1 MKSNDGSFIKRVLSR
16 IKFLKYVVPLIVI
29 VIVLFWGN
37 NIFKTTSTLHS
48 YNNNALADRVLDSLL
63 IYDFKVADNQIKKLI
78 RDAVDTKDPEKFARA
93 NYFKMAISIKK
104 YNLDSIPSYYKYI
117 TDYVSKFDDGYLEAR
132 ANLLLGVYYMST
144 NDNIESFE
152 LFQKGETYFKKHND
166 FYNLA
171 NVHNNLGGVY
181 YAIGD
186 SERALELYRGAEE
199 YFNSQGNYLRSLM
212 ISTNK
217 ASKYIDG
224 GKIDE
229 AKVVLLEAYD
239 ELNKRNDTINVIR
252 VLYLLSHA
260 SLKEKELNNA
270 FDYLDRAS
278 DLSKST
284 NTIIFQSLT
293 LSQYG
298 RLYDYLGDYEK
309 AINFY
314 KKGYDLSVNKAMN
327 LERLKDLSNTYK
339 KTGMC
344 DEALS
349 YLNQYYHLRD
359 SIDGTNVKLKLEE
372 IGLNNVLEET
382 REEHRIENE
391 AQKKM
396 RFIYVISI
404 LCILILSLFIW
415 LLYRN
420 NRKRL
425 HISILKNKHLEE
437 KVEAKKELQKLMS
450 SQHQMELESRIA
462 SQELQNKL
470 YEVKN
475 ESLEFERRA
484 QQEIQLLQE
493 KQHEIEFSFKNRELN
508 RINLQLISKSQML
521 NKIEELLQQ
530 FPDKKTKLFKELRDS
545 IKESRNQSRDW
556 EQFKELFQKI
566 HPDFFTYLQKN
577 YPDLTKSEIR
587 ICAYIKINMDNNNVA
602 HLLNISY
609 QSLMTNR
616 YKIRK
621 KLKLIDRNDDLDSFI
636 QSI

>member
-1 MKSNDGSFIKRVLSR
+1 MLAIGLLWGWNLFKSVNIPSSYEDNVL
-16 IKFLKYVVPLIVI
+16 V
-29 VIVLFWGN
+29 
-37 NIFKTTSTLHS
+37 
-48 YNNNALADRVLDSLL
+48 DRALDSLL
-63 IYDFKVADNQIKKLI
+63 IYDFKVADNQIKNLI
-78 RDAVDTKDPEKFARA
+78 SDAVKTEDPQKLARA

-104 YNLDSIPSYYKYI
+104 YNLDSISFYYKYI
-117 TDYVSKFDDGYLEAR
+117 TDYVSKSDDRYLEAR

-144 NDNIESFE
+144 NDNIESFQ
-152 LFQKGETYFKKHND
+152 LFQKGEAYFKKHND

-171 NVHNNLGGVY
+171 NAHNNLGGVY

-186 SERALELYRGAEE
+186 SEKALDLYKGAEE

-217 ASKYIDG
+217 ASKYIEG
-224 GKIDE
+224 GRIDE
-229 AKVVLLEAYD
+229 AKEVLLQAYD
-239 ELNKRNDTINVIR
+239 ELNNRNDTINVIR

-260 SLKEKELNNA
+260 SLKEKELDNA
-270 FDYLDRAS
+270 FDYLYHAS
-278 DLSKST
+278 NLSNST

-298 RLYDYLGDYEK
+298 RLYDYVGDYDK

-314 KKGYDLSVNKAMN
+314 KKGYELSVNKAMN
-327 LERLKDLSNTYK
+327 LERLKDLSNTYR
-339 KTGMC
+339 KTGNC
-344 DEALS
+344 DGALF
-349 YLNQYYHLRD
+349 YLNQYYHLKD
-359 SIDGTNVKLKLEE
+359 SIDGTNAKLKIEE

-382 REEHRIENE
+382 REEHRLENE
-391 AQKKM
+391 EQKKM
-396 RFIYVISI
+396 KFVYVISI
-404 LCILILSLFIW
+404 LCVLILSLFIW

-420 NRKRL
+420 NKKRL

-437 KVEAKKELQKLMS
+437 KVEAKKELQKLMT
-450 SQHQMELESRIA
+450 SQHQMELESKIA

-475 ESLEFERRA
+475 ESLEFERRS

-493 KQHEIEFSFKNRELN
+493 KQHEIEISFKNRELN

-577 YPDLTKSEIR
+577 YPDLTKSEVR

-621 KLKLIDRNDDLDSFI
+621 KLNLTDRNDDLDSFI

>member
-1 MKSNDGSFIKRVLSR
+1 MLAIGLLWGWNLFKSVNIPSSYEDNVL
-16 IKFLKYVVPLIVI
+16 V
-29 VIVLFWGN
+29 
-37 NIFKTTSTLHS
+37 
-48 YNNNALADRVLDSLL
+48 DRALDSLL
-63 IYDFKVADNQIKKLI
+63 IYDFKVADNQIKNLI
-78 RDAVDTKDPEKFARA
+78 SDAVKTEDPQKLARA

-104 YNLDSIPSYYKYI
+104 YNLDSISFYYKYI
-117 TDYVSKFDDGYLEAR
+117 TDYVSKSDDRYLEAR

-144 NDNIESFE
+144 NDNIESFQ
-152 LFQKGETYFKKHND
+152 LFQKGEAYFKKHND

-171 NVHNNLGGVY
+171 NAHNNLGGVY

-186 SERALELYRGAEE
+186 SEKALDLYKGAEE

-217 ASKYIDG
+217 ASKYIEG
-224 GKIDE
+224 GRIDE
-229 AKVVLLEAYD
+229 AKEVLLQAYD
-239 ELNKRNDTINVIR
+239 ELNNRNDTINVIR

-260 SLKEKELNNA
+260 SLKEKELHNA
-270 FDYLDRAS
+270 FDYLYNAS
-278 DLSKST
+278 NLSNST

-298 RLYDYLGDYEK
+298 RLYDYVGDYDK

-314 KKGYDLSVNKAMN
+314 KKGYELSVNKAMN
-327 LERLKDLSNTYK
+327 LERLKDLSNTYR
-339 KTGMC
+339 KTGNC
-344 DEALS
+344 DGALF
-349 YLNQYYHLRD
+349 YLNQYYHLKD
-359 SIDGTNVKLKLEE
+359 SIDGTNVKLKIEE

-382 REEHRIENE
+382 REEHRLENE

-396 RFIYVISI
+396 KFVYVISI
-404 LCILILSLFIW
+404 LCVLILSLFIW

-420 NRKRL
+420 NKKRL

-437 KVEAKKELQKLMS
+437 KVEAKKELQKLMT
-450 SQHQMELESRIA
+450 SQHQMELESKIA

-475 ESLEFERRA
+475 ESLEFERRS

-493 KQHEIEFSFKNRELN
+493 KQHEIEISFKNRELN

-577 YPDLTKSEIR
+577 YPDLTKSEVR

-621 KLKLIDRNDDLDSFI
+621 KLNLTDRNDDLDSFI

>member
-1 MKSNDGSFIKRVLSR
+1 MLAIGLLWGWNLFKSVNIPSSYEDNVL
-16 IKFLKYVVPLIVI
+16 V
-29 VIVLFWGN
+29 
-37 NIFKTTSTLHS
+37 
-48 YNNNALADRVLDSLL
+48 DRALDSLL
-63 IYDFKVADNQIKKLI
+63 IYDFKVADNQIKNLI
-78 RDAVDTKDPEKFARA
+78 SDAVKTEDPQKLARA

-104 YNLDSIPSYYKYI
+104 YNLDSISFYYKYI
-117 TDYVSKFDDGYLEAR
+117 TDYVSKSDDRYLEAR

-144 NDNIESFE
+144 NDNIESFQ
-152 LFQKGETYFKKHND
+152 LFQKGEAYFKKHND

-171 NVHNNLGGVY
+171 NAHNNLGGVY

-186 SERALELYRGAEE
+186 SEKALDLYKGAEE

-217 ASKYIDG
+217 ASKYIEG
-224 GKIDE
+224 GRIDE
-229 AKVVLLEAYD
+229 AKEVLLQAYD
-239 ELNKRNDTINVIR
+239 ELNNRNDTINVIR

-260 SLKEKELNNA
+260 SLKEKELDNA
-270 FDYLDRAS
+270 FDYLYHAS
-278 DLSKST
+278 NLSNST

-298 RLYDYLGDYEK
+298 RLYDYVGDYDK

-314 KKGYDLSVNKAMN
+314 KKGYELSVNKAMN
-327 LERLKDLSNTYK
+327 LERLKDLSNTYR
-339 KTGMC
+339 KTGNC
-344 DEALS
+344 DGALF
-349 YLNQYYHLRD
+349 YLNQYYHLKD
-359 SIDGTNVKLKLEE
+359 SIDGTNVKLKIEE

-382 REEHRIENE
+382 REEHRLENE

-396 RFIYVISI
+396 KFVYVISI
-404 LCILILSLFIW
+404 LCVLILSLFIW

-420 NRKRL
+420 NKKRL

-437 KVEAKKELQKLMS
+437 KVEAKKELQKLMT
-450 SQHQMELESRIA
+450 SQHQMELESKIA

-475 ESLEFERRA
+475 ESLEFERRS

-493 KQHEIEFSFKNRELN
+493 KQHEIEISFKNRELN

-577 YPDLTKSEIR
+577 YPDLTKSEVR

-621 KLKLIDRNDDLDSFI
+621 KLNLTDRNDDLDSFI